1 MIDVT
6 QEIDNILPTLVD
18 WPLVV
23 DFSSRASGALRAD
36 ALGVIL
42 GNIAEQAVAVML
54 NGRVLGGNARGPDVL
69 LDDGTRVQVKSRLR
83 NTYRGNSQFM
93 KGETSAYDQW
103 VGISFREDLRIEVA
117 VAQRFWRPSSL
128 PLLTASPGDT
138 GVYEGVPC
146 RMLFYVPNF

>member
-54 NGRVLGGNARGPDVL
+54 NGRVLGGNARGHDVL

-83 NTYRGNSQFM
+83 TTYRGNSQFM
-93 KGETSAYDQW
+93 KGETSEYDQW
-103 VGISFREDLRIEVA
+103 VGISFREDLSIEVA
-117 VAQRFWRPSSL
+117 VSMASHDVESHGSKSRFTESQLKRLIGRS
-128 PLLTASPGDT
+128 
-138 GVYEGVPC
+138 
-146 RMLFYVPNF
+146 